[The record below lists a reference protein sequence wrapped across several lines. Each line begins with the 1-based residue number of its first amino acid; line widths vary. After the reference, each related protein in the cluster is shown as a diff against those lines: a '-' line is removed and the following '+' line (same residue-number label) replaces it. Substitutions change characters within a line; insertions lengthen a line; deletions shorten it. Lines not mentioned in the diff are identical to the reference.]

1 MKALRRFFCGKNS
14 TLLWFIFLFK
24 IYQKWRFEKKIILL
38 GIKMFFMPLFI
49 YFCHQNKPKGGESI
63 TTVSRKES
71 YKSTFFKHNNN
82 PKTEGRH
89 VKKTRHYQLRQIN
102 D

>member
-1 MKALRRFFCGKNS
+1 
-14 TLLWFIFLFK
+14 
-24 IYQKWRFEKKIILL
+24 
-38 GIKMFFMPLFI
+38 MPLFI

-63 TTVSRKES
+63 TKFDRIGKLQDDI
-71 YKSTFFKHNNN
+71 FKHNNN